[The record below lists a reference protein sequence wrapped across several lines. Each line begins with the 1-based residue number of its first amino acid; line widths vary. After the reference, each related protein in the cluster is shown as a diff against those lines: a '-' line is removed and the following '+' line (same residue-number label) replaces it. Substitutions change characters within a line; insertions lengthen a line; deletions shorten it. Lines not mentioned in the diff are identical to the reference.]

1 MKKKETLPIGSFDI
15 CLSNRCNLA
24 CRYCYFDSINR
35 GAPRFLDFAA
45 VKKAVDAYVS
55 LVSVR
60 GIDKIS
66 VAGGEPFLDFP
77 LLLKIAKYIR
87 RSCGPRTEIEVFT
100 NGTLATPEKV
110 RRLLPYTGKIVVSL
124 DGGKGSNDLNR
135 VFLKG
140 GGSVFEA
147 VMNNLRGLT
156 AAERLK
162 VCASMTV
169 TAATA
174 GGLCSNVRFLRGL
187 GLGEVQI
194 NLNLLERWS
203 APSLERL
210 RASVREL
217 KSYYG
222 ALAAARLRSF
232 EGFRFGLEYILLK
245 WDETLSESGVFKEIS
260 VAPDG
265 RFYPCGI
272 VSTYGPQKEV
282 FAVGSLE
289 KGFDRRRLR
298 SLRGKAVRAMLPA
311 DRGIGLLEYIPNPML
326 LYFETRL
333 KGEDLREVFA
343 NARRVFKVFYDE
355 LSVFLRLER
364 FFDILS
370 SDPLVGDFSHEPPFR
385 SGKGLRS
392 LAVAMGE
399 PGRPAAK
406 ACACGKGWVGFPGLA
421 QRRRAADLLLYSP
434 GGNKELRL
442 RSERPSE
449 EFELTGSAA
458 VYAALKARALGGKL
472 KVKVELPP
480 GGVTSS
486 SSRT

>member
-35 GAPRFLDFAA
+35 GAPQFLDFAA
-45 VKKAVDAYVS
+45 VKKAVDAYVG

-110 RRLLPYTGKIVVSL
+110 RQLLPYTGKIVVSL
-124 DGGKGSNDLNR
+124 DGRRESNDLNR
-135 VFLKG
+135 VFLNG
-140 GGSVFEA
+140 RGSVFEA
-147 VMNNLRGLT
+147 VMRNIRGLT
-156 AAERLK
+156 AEERLK

-174 GGLCSNVRFLRGL
+174 GALCANVKFLRGL

-203 APSLERL
+203 APALERL

-222 ALAAARLRSF
+222 ALAAGQLRSF

-282 FAVGSLE
+282 FAIGSLE
-289 KGFDRRRLR
+289 KGFDRRLLG
-298 SLRGKAVRAMLPA
+298 SLRARAVRAMLAA

-333 KGEDLREVFA
+333 KGEDLRAVFA

-370 SDPLVGDFSHEPPFR
+370 SDPLVGDFSHEPPVKA
-385 SGKGLRS
+385 GKGVVS
-392 LAVAMGE
+392 MTVAMGE
-399 PGRPAAK
+399 RGRPAAK

-421 QRRRAADLLLYSP
+421 PRRRQADLLLYSP
-434 GGNKELRL
+434 GGDKSLRL
-442 RSERPSE
+442 VPERASE
-449 EFELTGSAA
+449 EFELTGTLA
-458 VYAALKARALGGKL
+458 VYAALKARALGKKL
-472 KVKVELPP
+472 RIKVESPD
-480 GGVTSS
+480 GAVTSS

>member
-24 CRYCYFDSINR
+24 CRYCYFDSINT
-35 GAPRFLDFAA
+35 GAPQFLDFRA
-45 VKKAVDAYVS
+45 VKKAVDSYVG

-77 LLLKIAKYIR
+77 LLLRIVRYIR

-100 NGTLATPEKV
+100 NGTLATPDKV
-110 RRLLPYTGKIVVSL
+110 RELLPYTGKIVVSL
-124 DGGKGSNDLNR
+124 DGRKASNDRNR
-135 VFLKG
+135 VFMNG
-140 GGSVFEA
+140 RGSVFES
-147 VMNNLRGLT
+147 VMRNLRGLT
-156 AAERLK
+156 REERLHI
-162 VCASMTV
+162 CASMTV

-174 GGLCSNVRFLRGL
+174 GDLCANVRFLREL

-194 NLNLLERWS
+194 NLNLLERWGP
-203 APSLERL
+203 ADLARL
-210 RASVREL
+210 RSSVKEL

-222 ALAAARLRSF
+222 SLAAAELRSF

-245 WDETLSESGVFKEIS
+245 WDETLKESGVFKEIS
-260 VAPDG
+260 AAPDG

-272 VSTYGPQKEV
+272 VSTYGPRKGV
-282 FAVGSLE
+282 FAIGSLE
-289 KGFDRRRLR
+289 RGFDRLRLHTLRR
-298 SLRGKAVRAMLPA
+298 KAVRAMQAA
-311 DRGIGLLEYIPNPML
+311 DRGVGLLEYIPNPML
-326 LYFETRL
+326 LYFEALL

-370 SDPLVGDFSHEPPFR
+370 SDPLVGDFSHEPPA
-385 SGKGLRS
+385 KADKELRS
-392 LAVAMGE
+392 LGIAMGE

-421 QRRRAADLLLYSP
+421 PRRRAADTLLYSP
-434 GGNKELRL
+434 GEEKELVL
-442 RSERPSE
+442 FPGGDSE
-449 EFELTGSAA
+449 EFELTGTLA
-458 VYAALKARALGGKL
+458 VYAALKARALGKRLRIKL
-472 KVKVELPP
+472 EVPP
-480 GGVTSS
+480 GAISS